1 MHAAHICDDLVC
13 LASCSCA
20 SHRRSQALA
29 NVHGIPW
36 GEASRFSSPGSVG
49 RKAEVRLG
57 TPAWECDLS
66 GLICCALARVPVVLL
81 LGFLVRFYHTY
92 Y

>member
-1 MHAAHICDDLVC
+1 MI
-13 LASCSCA
+13 SCA
-20 SHRRSQALA
+20 WLPAPAQATDFS